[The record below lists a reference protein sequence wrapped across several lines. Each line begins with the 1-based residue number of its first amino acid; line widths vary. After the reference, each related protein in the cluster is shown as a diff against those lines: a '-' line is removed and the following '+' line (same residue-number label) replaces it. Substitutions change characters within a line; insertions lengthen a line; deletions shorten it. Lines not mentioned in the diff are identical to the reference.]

1 VLSLLFNWGKP
12 RGITTINPAADV
24 PKFKRPKH
32 AAAAN
37 RPWSIAEFRAV
48 MAALPPELRVALALG
63 GFAGMRQQDVI
74 AVTWASY
81 DGSAIETRQ
90 LKTGDPPWVPAHKD
104 LRSILDAERER
115 RNIAAAHK
123 KMEILIGA
131 RGKPLTGAG
140 FRSRFFGII
149 RDLTA
154 TGTVEPGLTFHGLR
168 HTAATLLAEAGC
180 DAKDIDAK
188 DIMAVTGHK
197 TVAMAEHYARRANLR
212 KRAIAAI
219 GRLELVDILS
229 EEQVAEIKA
238 DATPKPAI
246 RAVTAKARPPAP
258 KIGSA
263 SPNARLTDVDVRAIH
278 ASQQSHRA
286 LAKAYGV
293 SRSLIE
299 QIKSGKVWKHL
310 LEAAEESSTRERER
324 NR

>member
-1 VLSLLFNWGKP
+1 MTRMRLTHVKAYRSKG
-12 RGITTINPAADV
+12 TV
-24 PKFKRPKH
+24 YYYHRPTKT
-32 AAAAN
+32 
-37 RPWSIAEFRAV
+37 RIKAEFGT
-48 MAALPPELRVALALG
+48 PEVVQEVARLN
-63 GFAGMRQQDVI
+63 Q
-74 AVTWASY
+74 
-81 DGSAIETRQ
+81 
-90 LKTGDPPWVPAHKD
+90 K
-104 LRSILDAERER
+104 
-115 RNIAAAHK
+115 
-123 KMEILIGA
+123 
-131 RGKPLTGAG
+131 
-140 FRSRFFGII
+140 
-149 RDLTA
+149 
-154 TGTVEPGLTFHGLR
+154 
-168 HTAATLLAEAGC
+168 
-180 DAKDIDAK
+180 
-188 DIMAVTGHK
+188 
-197 TVAMAEHYARRANLR
+197 MAEHYARRANLR